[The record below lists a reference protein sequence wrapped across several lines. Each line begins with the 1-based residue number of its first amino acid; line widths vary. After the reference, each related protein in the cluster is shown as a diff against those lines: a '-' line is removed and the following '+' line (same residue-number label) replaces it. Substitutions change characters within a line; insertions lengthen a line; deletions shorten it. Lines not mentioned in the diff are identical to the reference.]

1 MNGRVFHVAVGAL
14 CRLGNTAMKSAVL
27 SVAAFASL
35 ALATTASAEDLV
47 FTLNNNTD
55 FTLMEFYASPS
66 DVSNWEEDILGADVL
81 SSGQSVQITIAD
93 GRSACDYD
101 LRMVFDDGDVVEDAA
116 NLCETGSY
124 TVE

>member
-1 MNGRVFHVAVGAL
+1 MPGCASCAAVGAL
-14 CRLGNTAMKSAVL
+14 CRLGNTAMKSAFL
-27 SVAAFASL
+27 SAVAFASL

-55 FTLMEFYASPS
+55 YTLMEFYASPT

-81 SSGQSVQITIAD
+81 GTGQSVQITIAD
-93 GRSACDYD
+93 GRSTCDYD
-101 LRMVFDDGDVVEDAA
+101 LRMVFDDGDIVEDAA